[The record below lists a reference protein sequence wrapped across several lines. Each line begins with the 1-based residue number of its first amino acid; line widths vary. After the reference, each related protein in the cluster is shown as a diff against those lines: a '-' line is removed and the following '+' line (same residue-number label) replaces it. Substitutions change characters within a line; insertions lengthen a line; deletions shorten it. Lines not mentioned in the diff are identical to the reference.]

1 MRAAAEHG
9 AKSVLKHQLRV
20 CAEEVLFTRKH
31 QCCLTPKI
39 WGHAFSKA
47 SSSALHL
54 TPAGRSYFGSVRVTL
69 GLKIVAAEP
78 SVLGSISLL
87 KCVAAVAELKP
98 APVKKVNNL
107 SAFLHPMSVP

>member
-1 MRAAAEHG
+1 MGPSQSWNISLESAQKKSYLLENTSAASLQRSG
-9 AKSVLKHQLRV
+9 VLPSLKPAALLCIWPLLDGV
-20 CAEEVLFTRKH
+20 ILDLF
-31 QCCLTPKI
+31 L
-39 WGHAFSKA
+39 W
-47 SSSALHL
+47 
-54 TPAGRSYFGSVRVTL
+54 L

-87 KCVAAVAELKP
+87 KRVAAVAELKP